1 MKVSRCIRVISPI
14 NYWQVFV
21 PHPLRFGYHFV
32 SVYYHLKEHSVNFF
46 WFFKGFLNYSV
57 HPSNY
62 WVFKNAYFQWFFVRI
77 MDLKKKFQDV
87 SLCKKVS
94 AFWKKILLFR
104 SQCKKVLK
112 IENWLWKCVFEG
124 LPPLRFS
131 ILYFFLKGWYFFYIR
146 HVIFRL
152 GFARVHNEEAFK
164 KSEKIHVV
172 FF

>member
-1 MKVSRCIRVISPI
+1 MKFLASDLGKLPTYHSGNSNLTINDLKDCNMWDEYCKSKRIYNLNFNVTQPDLKMMDKLLIFGLFNPIFMKVSRCIRVISPI

-94 AFWKKILLFR
+94 M
-104 SQCKKVLK
+104 
-112 IENWLWKCVFEG
+112 VFE
-124 LPPLRFS
+124 S
-131 ILYFFLKGWYFFYIR
+131 
-146 HVIFRL
+146 
-152 GFARVHNEEAFK
+152 
-164 KSEKIHVV
+164 
-172 FF
+172 